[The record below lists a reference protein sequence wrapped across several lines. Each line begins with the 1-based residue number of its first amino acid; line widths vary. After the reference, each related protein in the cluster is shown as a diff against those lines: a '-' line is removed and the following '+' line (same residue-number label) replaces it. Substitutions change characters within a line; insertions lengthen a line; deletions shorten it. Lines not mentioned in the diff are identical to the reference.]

1 MKYREL
7 YDGYT
12 NLLQNYSKMRFE
24 LEMLPTDGTESS
36 RAGQLRKEITQIDAR
51 LEQLEQVAQILDV
64 QMSRSF
70 FFLRQCANMDALPLS
85 KRPEALAFANAMTA
99 LRGLPVSDEV
109 NRGLDAWA
117 AGKLKYK
124 EVYFPFLQ
132 RYHVLED
139 DYV

>member
-7 YDGYT
+7 YDDYT

-51 LEQLEQVAQILDV
+51 LEQLEQAAQILDV

-70 FFLRQCANMDALPLS
+70 FFLRQCANMDALPFQSDQRRWL
-85 KRPEALAFANAMTA
+85 
-99 LRGLPVSDEV
+99 LPM
-109 NRGLDAWA
+109 L
-117 AGKLKYK
+117 
-124 EVYFPFLQ
+124 
-132 RYHVLED
+132 
-139 DYV
+139 

>member
-7 YDGYT
+7 YDDYT

-51 LEQLEQVAQILDV
+51 LEQLEQAAQILDV
-64 QMSRSF
+64 RMSRSF
-70 FFLRQCANMDALPLS
+70 FFLRQCVNMDALPLS

-99 LRGLPVSDEV
+99 LEGLPVSDEV

-117 AGKLKYK
+117 SGKLKYK

>member
-99 LRGLPVSDEV
+99 LKGLPVSDEV

-124 EVYFPFLQ
+124 EAYFPFLQ

>member
-7 YDGYT
+7 YDDYT

-51 LEQLEQVAQILDV
+51 LEQLEQAAQILDV
-64 QMSRSF
+64 RMSRSF

-85 KRPEALAFANAMTA
+85 KRPEVLAFANAMTA
-99 LRGLPVSDEV
+99 LKGLPVSDEV
-109 NRGLDAWA
+109 NRGLDAWVS
-117 AGKLKYK
+117 GKLKYK
-124 EVYFPFLQ
+124 EVYLPFLQ

>member
-7 YDGYT
+7 YDDYT

-51 LEQLEQVAQILDV
+51 LEQLEQAAQILDV
-64 QMSRSF
+64 RMSRSF

-99 LRGLPVSDEV
+99 LKGLPVSDEV

-124 EVYFPFLQ
+124 EVYFPSLQ